1 MPKAAH
7 CSGCCDKHNRVCQT
21 AYEKTPQLHIPDY
34 SSVEDPSQPPENHI
48 SAESKEYITE
58 LNFIS
63 EKKTNNQTH
72 TGQKFIS
79 ANCDRGNDTMQLN
92 FISNNQQ

>member
-1 MPKAAH
+1 MIKLHNCTYLIIVQLKTHRNHQKIIFQLKA
-7 CSGCCDKHNRVCQT
+7 Q
-21 AYEKTPQLHIPDY
+21 
-34 SSVEDPSQPPENHI
+34 
-48 SAESKEYITE
+48 EYITE